1 MSVIHETVIK
11 TIVDILSD
19 LKEVK
24 GSSLEQLG
32 KNFKNGRSMKSI
44 AQASNE
50 LTLTYPCLV
59 SNTLSIESCAM
70 ISKAMERKNAQM
82 LQLLLGA
89 WQSQS
94 LNAGEEFNPIAY
106 LKQYHNNLNIDYNV
120 TVDSALDT
128 VDKIIKLTEEAG
140 FNVEKTPVITESE
153 QIKILKENRTREIT
167 LPDSINESPIVNYK
181 VKKINGRLDI
191 IQEKKNYN
199 NNNGK
204 GNSRT
209 NKNNRPNPNIPTA
222 LTNNLG
228 AANPSRGDTNKL
240 DYYSKAAKHADF
252 LANQNVNPALSNRY
266 INDVPVVPSEA
277 DKKVQQ
283 YAKVAKDMEY
293 AANNDGRAKEQ
304 HDWNKEK
311 HEWEKDNQN
320 WNVEYHDKQMEKIK
334 QDIEF
339 GKNREDRDAEYY
351 KYQKTKIDDDIKFNR
366 NRDAREQSRELRD
379 IEKHNAS
386 MRSGR
391 IKDTLTMQQL
401 SQGGIA
407 QLQNVDVKKANEL
420 VGTPIM
426 VTVHIA
432 RGEGQIDA
440 LSFLI
445 AVKSKMYPLESKDII
460 NRIINKNKDKN
471 FFGKLIKVATGE
483 ISFVKDFLFAIDGA
497 KLDALSQSRK
507 GSSSKLWRVLERTA
521 LKSKVTRA
529 LGKNNDCMSISTL
542 VISQDEVEYI
552 KKYANIDMDKE
563 QYARVILDAYNLLC
577 LVIVDETNEVAKF
590 LFNTGQD
597 LFEELSFNQLE
608 REATDGSYKKMV
620 NLITKMK

>member
-59 SNTLSIESCAM
+59 SNTLSIESCSM

-140 FNVEKTPVITESE
+140 FNVEKAPVITESE
-153 QIKILKENRTREIT
+153 QIKILKENRNREIN

-191 IQEKKNYN
+191 VQE
-199 NNNGK
+199 
-204 GNSRT
+204 RT
-209 NKNNRPNPNIPTA
+209 NFSRDLGYDDTHYPSGRYPYPT
-222 LTNNLG
+222 TTRRDSNG
-228 AANPSRGDTNKL
+228 
-240 DYYSKAAKHADF
+240 DYYEDMMVSDDELNNFAYNRTRALSSIEDRQYNTQQRQRTSNSDEYGNDDVTDTDIR
-252 LANQNVNPALSNRY
+252 NQNFARNKQS
-266 INDVPVVPSEA
+266 
-277 DKKVQQ
+277 
-283 YAKVAKDMEY
+283 MEFS
-293 AANNDGRAKEQ
+293 R
-304 HDWNKEK
+304 NKEGR
-311 HEWEKDNQN
+311 EQA
-320 WNVEYHDKQMEKIK
+320 YHDKQMEKIK
-334 QDIEF
+334 
-339 GKNREDRDAEYY
+339 
-351 KYQKTKIDDDIKFNR
+351 DDIRFNR
-366 NRDAREQSRELRD
+366 NKEGREQSKELRD